1 MKRVTIIVALLI
13 GVLVGAWGM
22 NAYIVERDWCKY
34 KVGVFEDDDT
44 TLWYDVETS
53 DGVKLGTIRQE
64 SLDSL
69 VVADNL

>member
-1 MKRVTIIVALLI
+1 MVKMIVALLI

-34 KVGVFEDDDT
+34 KVSPWEDEND

-53 DGVKLGTIRQE
+53 DGVSLGAIRQE

-69 VVADNL
+69 VVDDNW

>member
-1 MKRVTIIVALLI
+1 MIKMIVALLI
-13 GVLVGAWGM
+13 GVIVGAWGM

-34 KVGVFEDDDT
+34 KVGVWEDESA

-69 VVADNL
+69 VVDDNW

>member
-1 MKRVTIIVALLI
+1 MIRMMVALLL
-13 GVLVGAWGM
+13 GVLVGVWGM
-22 NAYIVERDWCKY
+22 NAYIVERDYCKY
-34 KVGVFEDDDT
+34 KVSPWEDESA

-53 DGVKLGTIRQE
+53 DGVKLGTIGQE

>member
-1 MKRVTIIVALLI
+1 MVKMIVALLI
-13 GVLVGAWGM
+13 GVIVGAWGM

-34 KVGVFEDDDT
+34 KVGVWEDESA

-53 DGVKLGTIRQE
+53 VGVTLGTIRQE

-69 VVADNL
+69 VVDDNW